1 MKQDWEKVKNNWELT
16 SEFKL
21 GLSFEES
28 LELRKDFENGLKD
41 AASEEGVI
49 SDYTVIN
56 ALFPDLTQKQKFLV
70 LYYGR
75 WMLQSKLKSQPL

>member
-16 SEFKL
+16 SEYKL

-41 AASEEGVI
+41 AISEKGVI

-56 ALFPDLTQKQKFLV
+56 ALFPDLSQKQKFLV

-75 WMLQSKLKSQPL
+75 WILEAKLKSKPI